1 MPDPCWVVDSK
12 LQLVLFNERAVQ
24 YYSRF
29 DGISLFSGVQ
39 MVKMLPDTMRTD
51 WEKWY
56 QRALK
61 GETFVVQKAYDF
73 QGTVLRFH
81 ISFQSIEADGKQHI
95 LVLAKDLSRTKEV
108 EENQMERDRL
118 LDIVFNAA
126 SVGIS
131 LTNSEGN
138 FVRLNQAFVEILG
151 WEMDELQ
158 GQSFTKIFIPEFREQ
173 AALRHERFLSGEE
186 IPPEEWV
193 LKRKDGRTI
202 HLSASISLYSDDRD
216 QRFVV
221 TVISDIT
228 EKKKAETALVDA
240 KKIAESAA
248 KAKAEF
254 LSNMSHEIRTPL
266 NAVIGLT
273 DLLIKGDEPEMHPRY
288 IESIKYSADNLL
300 VIVNDILDFSKIESG
315 KIALENIQFSLHKV
329 LEQVM
334 KTMVFKANEKGLK
347 LQLTVQKDVPDKL
360 MGDPYRLNQ
369 ILMNLTGN
377 ALKFTRDGGIYI
389 DASVSQ
395 LTPTTCRLNVTVRDT
410 GIGIP
415 ESKLDKVFESF
426 TQAYTDT
433 TRLFGGS
440 GLGLAI
446 SRNLARMLEGDITVT
461 SKVGKGSVFT
471 LEIPYNRASE
481 DADALFDQSLP
492 ESPDKADLSK
502 YRFLLVEDNLMN
514 QFVAI
519 QILKRW
525 KAKVEAAE
533 NGEIALQMLKKN
545 HYDLVYMDLQM
556 PVMNGY
562 ESTTR
567 IRAGEAGTHNVQIPI
582 LAMTADALHETKLR
596 VLDTGMDDFIT
607 KPLELDDLFSKT
619 VAALKASKH
628 GIELRA

>member
-1 MPDPCWVVDSK
+1 M
-12 LQLVLFNERAVQ
+12 LFNERAVK
-24 YYSRF
+24 YYARF
-29 DGISLFSGVQ
+29 DGLSLFPGVQ
-39 MVKMLPDTMRTD
+39 MVSVLPQAMRAD
-51 WEKWY
+51 WEGWY
-56 QRALK
+56 KRAQK
-61 GETFVVQKAYDF
+61 GESFIVQKAYDF
-73 QGTVLRFH
+73 QGTILRFH
-81 ISFQSIEADGKQHI
+81 ISFESFKAEGKQYVM
-95 LVLAKDLSRTKEV
+95 VLAKDLSQGTQV
-108 EENQMERDRL
+108 EESNLNRDRL

-131 LTNSEGN
+131 LTNSQGD
-138 FVRLNQAFVEILG
+138 FVKLNKTFVEILG
-151 WEMDELQ
+151 WEFEELQ
-158 GQSFTKIFIPEFREQ
+158 GASFTKIFIPEFREQ
-173 AALRHERFLSGEE
+173 ALLLHQRFLSGEE

-193 LKRKDGRTI
+193 LKRKDGTTI
-202 HLSASISLYSDDRD
+202 HLSANISLYKDDRD
-216 QRFVV
+216 QLFVV

-228 EKKKAETALVDA
+228 EKKKAETALKEA

-315 KIALENIQFSLHKV
+315 KIALEHIQFSLHKV

-360 MGDPYRLNQ
+360 LGDPYRLNQ
-369 ILMNLTGN
+369 VLMNLTSN

-389 DASVSQ
+389 DASVSK
-395 LTPTTCRLNVTVRDT
+395 LTPEHCRLKITVRDT

-446 SRNLARMLEGDITVT
+446 SRNLARLLGGDITVT
-461 SKVGKGSVFT
+461 SKPGKGSVFT
-471 LEIPYNRASE
+471 IEIPFDRA
-481 DADALFDQSLP
+481 ADEAEAMVDQSLP
-492 ESPDKADLSK
+492 ESPEKADLSK

-519 QILKRW
+519 QVLKRW

-556 PVMNGY
+556 PVMSGY
-562 ESTTR
+562 EATTR
-567 IRAGEAGTHNVQIPI
+567 IREGEAGAHNVNIPI

-628 GIELRA
+628 GIELRT

>member
-1 MPDPCWVVDSK
+1 
-12 LQLVLFNERAVQ
+12 
-24 YYSRF
+24 
-29 DGISLFSGVQ
+29 
-39 MVKMLPDTMRTD
+39 
-51 WEKWY
+51 
-56 QRALK
+56 
-61 GETFVVQKAYDF
+61 
-73 QGTVLRFH
+73 
-81 ISFQSIEADGKQHI
+81 
-95 LVLAKDLSRTKEV
+95 
-108 EENQMERDRL
+108 
-118 LDIVFNAA
+118 
-126 SVGIS
+126 
-131 LTNSEGN
+131 
-138 FVRLNQAFVEILG
+138 
-151 WEMDELQ
+151 
-158 GQSFTKIFIPEFREQ
+158 
-173 AALRHERFLSGEE
+173 
-186 IPPEEWV
+186 
-193 LKRKDGRTI
+193 
-202 HLSASISLYSDDRD
+202 
-216 QRFVV
+216 
-221 TVISDIT
+221 
-228 EKKKAETALVDA
+228 
-240 KKIAESAA
+240 
-248 KAKAEF
+248 
-254 LSNMSHEIRTPL
+254 
-266 NAVIGLT
+266 
-273 DLLIKGDEPEMHPRY
+273 
-288 IESIKYSADNLL
+288 

-347 LQLTVQKDVPDKL
+347 LQLTVQKDVPNKL

-389 DASVSQ
+389 DASVSE
-395 LTPTTCRLNVTVRDT
+395 LTATSCHLKVTVRDT

-446 SRNLARMLEGDITVT
+446 SRNLARILEGDITVS

-471 LEIPYNRASE
+471 LEIPFNRAAE
-481 DADALFDQSLP
+481 DADSATDEILP
-492 ESPDKADLSK
+492 ETPDKADLSK

-525 KAKVEAAE
+525 KARVEAAE

-556 PVMNGY
+556 PVMSGY
-562 ESTTR
+562 EATTR
-567 IRAGEAGTHNVQIPI
+567 IRAGEAGGHNVQIPI

-596 VLDTGMDDFIT
+596 VLETGMDDFIT